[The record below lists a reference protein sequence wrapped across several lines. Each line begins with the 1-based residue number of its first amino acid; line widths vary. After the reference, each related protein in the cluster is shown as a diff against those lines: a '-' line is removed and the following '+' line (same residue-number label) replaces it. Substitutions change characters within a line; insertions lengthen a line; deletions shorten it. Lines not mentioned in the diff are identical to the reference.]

1 MPASAASPA
10 SDLASP
16 ASPRAAA
23 ARALA
28 AVTDRGRSLDDALAA
43 ETAACRD
50 GDRALAAE
58 MAYGAVRWHY
68 TLRALTGRLLER
80 PLPKREGPVAAL
92 IEVGLY
98 QLWRMR
104 VPDHAAVGETVAA
117 CRELGRP
124 RMRGLVNA
132 VLRRFQRERDSLL
145 EAVLADPQADP
156 EAVWS
161 HPRWL
166 LDALAADWP
175 DEWEAIAAANNER
188 APMWVRVNLHRT
200 DAASWRQRL
209 PDGVEAASLPGVP
222 SALRLSR
229 PLPVEELPGFAAGE
243 VSVQDGA
250 AQLAAPLLGAAPGTR
265 VLDACAAP
273 GGKTLHILESVAGD
287 ASVTALDADAGRLER
302 VREAL
307 ARGGYSAGLLCG
319 DAAEPAAWWDGER
332 YDRILVDAPCSATGV
347 IRRHPDIRM
356 LRRPADVG
364 RLAARQLAM
373 LRALWPLLAP
383 GGRLVYAT
391 CSVLRAENT
400 GVVAAF
406 AAAEPE
412 AGVGKPLPD
421 DNIRDLM
428 QADEAGFQLFP
439 GRNGLDGFFYCCI
452 EKPT

>member
-1 MPASAASPA
+1 
-10 SDLASP
+10 LASR

-28 AVTDRGRSLDDALAA
+28 AVADRGRSLDEALAA
-43 ETAACRD
+43 ETGACRE

-80 PLPKREGPVAAL
+80 PLPQRERAVAAL

-104 VPDHAAVGETVAA
+104 VPDHAAVSETVAA

-124 RMRGLVNA
+124 RLRGLVNA

-145 EAVLADPQADP
+145 EAVMANPESDSVSDPESDP

-166 LDALAADWP
+166 LNALAADWP
-175 DEWEAIAAANNER
+175 QDWEAIVRANNER

-200 DAASWRQRL
+200 DPASWHERL
-209 PDGVEAASLPGVP
+209 PDGVEALPLPGVP

-229 PLPVEELPGFAAGE
+229 PLPVAELPGFADGE

-250 AQLAAPLLGAAPGTR
+250 AQLAAPLLGAAPGMR

-273 GGKTLHILESVAGD
+273 GGKTLHILESVGGD
-287 ASVTALDADAGRLER
+287 ASVTAVDADAERLER

-307 ARGGYSAGLLCG
+307 SRGGYSAGLLCG
-319 DAAEPAAWWDGER
+319 DAAEPAAWWDGEP

-347 IRRHPDIRM
+347 IRRHPDIKL
-356 LRRPADVG
+356 LRRPADVE
-364 RLAARQLAM
+364 RLAALQLTM
-373 LRALWPLLAP
+373 LHALWPLLAP

-391 CSVLRAENT
+391 CSVLRAENS
-400 GVVAAF
+400 GAVAAF
-406 AAAEPE
+406 AAAEPG

-428 QADEAGFQLFP
+428 QADGAGFQLFP

>member
-1 MPASAASPA
+1 MASR
-10 SDLASP
+10 

-28 AVTDRGRSLDDALAA
+28 AVADRGCSLDDALSV
-43 ETAACRD
+43 EIAACRE

-58 MAYGAVRWHY
+58 MAYGAVRWHF

-80 PLPKREGPVAAL
+80 ALPQRERPVAAL

-104 VPDHAAVGETVAA
+104 VPDHAAVGETVAV

-132 VLRRFQRERDSLL
+132 VLRRFQREQDSLL
-145 EAVLADPQADP
+145 EAVMADP
-156 EAVWS
+156 EADPEAAWS

-175 DEWEAIAAANNER
+175 DKWEAIARANNER

-200 DAASWRQRL
+200 DAAGWCHRL
-209 PDGVEAASLPGVP
+209 PDGLEAAPLPGVP

-229 PLPVEELPGFAAGE
+229 PLPVEELPGFADGE
-243 VSVQDGA
+243 VGVQDGA
-250 AQLAAPLLGAAPGTR
+250 AQLAAPLLGAAPGMR

-273 GGKTLHILESVAGD
+273 GGKTLHILESVGGD
-287 ASVTALDADAGRLER
+287 AAVTALDADAGRLER

-307 ARGGYSAGLLCG
+307 ARGGYRAGLLCG
-319 DAAEPAAWWDGER
+319 DAAEPAAWWDGEP

-347 IRRHPDIRM
+347 IRRHPDIKL
-356 LRRPADVG
+356 LRRPADVE

-391 CSVLRAENT
+391 CSVLRAENSEA
-400 GVVAAF
+400 VAAF
-406 AAAEPE
+406 AVAEPG

-428 QADEAGFQLFP
+428 QADGAGFQLFP

>member
-28 AVTDRGRSLDDALAA
+28 AVADRGRSLDDALAA

-145 EAVLADPQADP
+145 EAVLANPQADP

-175 DEWEAIAAANNER
+175 DEWEAIAAAHNER

-250 AQLAAPLLGAAPGTR
+250 AQLAAPLLGAAPGMR

>member
-28 AVTDRGRSLDDALAA
+28 AVADRGRSLDDALAA

-145 EAVLADPQADP
+145 EAVLANPQADP

-250 AQLAAPLLGAAPGTR
+250 AQLAAPLLGAAPGMR

>member
-1 MPASAASPA
+1 LPASAASPA

-28 AVTDRGRSLDDALAA
+28 AVADRGRSLDDALAA

-145 EAVLADPQADP
+145 EAVLANPQADP

-250 AQLAAPLLGAAPGTR
+250 AQLAAPLLGAAPGMR

>member
-1 MPASAASPA
+1 M
-10 SDLASP
+10 ASP

-28 AVTDRGRSLDDALAA
+28 AVADRGRSLDDALAA

-145 EAVLADPQADP
+145 EAVLANPQADP

-250 AQLAAPLLGAAPGTR
+250 AQLAAPLLGAAPGMR